1 MNTASV
7 LLPVYNA
14 QRSLEATVAEI
25 LEVVS
30 QWTGQF
36 ELAILDDG
44 STDETAEV
52 ARELAARYP
61 QVRVIRHPLRLG
73 LAEAIQTGLDHMPGE
88 IILVGDEDY
97 RLDPDDLRTLW
108 QLRDAEWRMGG
119 QHARPQAG
127 EPWMKKL
134 LATKPR
140 ATDMRRGF
148 QPISR
153 QAFERFRT
161 RQAADMMRCV
171 ETPQHDCTTA
181 IARRLGHP
189 KYLKIAGYFAEDN

>member
-25 LEVVS
+25 LEVLS
-30 QWTGQF
+30 QWTGHF

-52 ARELAARYP
+52 ARELAACYP

-73 LAEAIQTGLDHMPGE
+73 LAEAIQTGFDHMPGE
-88 IILVGDEDY
+88 IILAGDEDY
-97 RLDPDDLRTLW
+97 RLDSDDLRTLS
-108 QLRDAEWRMGG
+108 QLRDAEWCTSG

-127 EPWMKKL
+127 EPWMEKL

-140 ATDMRRGF
+140 AADARRGF
-148 QPISR
+148 QPLSR

-161 RQAADMMRCV
+161 RQAADMMRRV

>member
-1 MNTASV
+1 LNTASV

-25 LEVVS
+25 LEVLS
-30 QWTGQF
+30 QWTVPF

-97 RLDPDDLRTLW
+97 GLDPDDLRTLW
-108 QLRDAEWRMGG
+108 QLRDEEWRMGR
-119 QHARPQAG
+119 QHARPRG
-127 EPWMKKL
+127 EEPWMEKL

-140 ATDMRRGF
+140 AADARRGF

-161 RQAADMMRCV
+161 RQAADMMQRG
-171 ETPQHDCTTA
+171 EAPRHDCTTA
-181 IARRLGHP
+181 IARRLGYP

>member
-14 QRSLEATVAEI
+14 QRNLEAAVAEI
-25 LEVVS
+25 LEVLA
-30 QWTGQF
+30 QATGRF

-61 QVRVIRHPLRLG
+61 QIRVIRHPVRLG

-88 IILVGDEDY
+88 LILVGDEDY
-97 RLDPDDLRTLW
+97 CMNRDDLRTLW
-108 QLRDAEWRMGG
+108 QLRDAEWRMSR
-119 QHARPQAG
+119 QARPAAAV
-127 EPWMKKL
+127 EPWLEKL
-134 LATKPR
+134 LAWTPR
-140 ATDMRRGF
+140 SADRRRGF

-153 QAFERFRT
+153 QAFERFRMG
-161 RQAADMMRCV
+161 QAAEMFGRVDA
-171 ETPQHDCTTA
+171 PQPSALA
-181 IARRLGHP
+181 IAGRLGHP
-189 KYLKIAGYFAEDN
+189 KYLKMAGHFARDN